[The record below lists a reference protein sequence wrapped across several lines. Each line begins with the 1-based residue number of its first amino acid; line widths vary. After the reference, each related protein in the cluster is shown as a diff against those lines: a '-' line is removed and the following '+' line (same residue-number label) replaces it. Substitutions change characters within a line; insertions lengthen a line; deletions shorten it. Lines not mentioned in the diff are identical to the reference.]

1 MSKRYAFISM
11 LFICIWKPRIFH
23 VKWCLIV
30 FAVLAFYINNA
41 APEYFMPNK
50 VDVEEVKIAFDINY
64 EFPIF

>member
-1 MSKRYAFISM
+1 M
-11 LFICIWKPRIFH
+11 
-23 VKWCLIV
+23 

-50 VDVEEVKIAFDINY
+50 VDVEEVKITFDINY